1 VARQSVA
8 RREVAHGPAL
18 DPSSSTGMRTTMEPT
33 SDSPFPTSGAT
44 SGGAGG
50 TSSSGSSGSGF
61 GSSGTTS
68 GLGSSGLSGSAGMG
82 SSYQDSGAEGTVR
95 RMAQKAHEAV
105 DRLEQTLDSGS
116 ERVMDWQ
123 QEYGDL
129 AREQVRSNPLAAM
142 GVAFAVGLVFS
153 KLFMR

>member
-1 VARQSVA
+1 
-8 RREVAHGPAL
+8 
-18 DPSSSTGMRTTMEPT
+18 MEPT

-44 SGGAGG
+44 TGG
-50 TSSSGSSGSGF
+50 TGSSTSSTGSGSGF
-61 GSSGTTS
+61 GSSSSSAGM
-68 GLGSSGLSGSAGMG
+68 GSSSMSGSAGMG

-123 QEYGDL
+123 QEYGDM
-129 AREQVRSNPLAAM
+129 AREQVRSNPLAALGIAF
-142 GVAFAVGLVFS
+142 GVGIIFS

>member
-1 VARQSVA
+1 
-8 RREVAHGPAL
+8 
-18 DPSSSTGMRTTMEPT
+18 MEPT

-44 SGGAGG
+44 SGATTGG
-50 TSSSGSSGSGF
+50 TGSSTGSTSGY
-61 GSSGTTS
+61 GATSSTS
-68 GLGSSGLSGSAGMG
+68 GLGGGGMSGSAGTG

-123 QEYGDL
+123 QEYGDM
-129 AREQVRSNPLAAM
+129 AREQVRSNPLAAI
-142 GVAFAVGLVFS
+142 GIAFGIGIIFS

>member
-1 VARQSVA
+1 
-8 RREVAHGPAL
+8 
-18 DPSSSTGMRTTMEPT
+18 MEST

-44 SGGAGG
+44 TGG
-50 TSSSGSSGSGF
+50 TGSTSGTGSGSGHGSSGSTSGM
-61 GSSGTTS
+61 GSSGMS
-68 GLGSSGLSGSAGMG
+68 GGSAGMG

-123 QEYGDL
+123 QEYGDM
-129 AREQVRSNPLAAM
+129 AREQVRSNPLAAISI
-142 GVAFAVGLVFS
+142 AFGIGIIFS